1 MSKRVRETGAP
12 KGAVGVGPAAVS
24 QAKQKLWSQLV
35 DGSTGGGDNYLSR
48 AESELR
54 SRLNIAFTQR
64 VSTSLLVVGPVGSG
78 KKRLVESLLATY
90 NVGKGKC
97 GIAVARIKGLV
108 CTTDQQ
114 ALCSIADQFLL
125 RSGVGFEKNVT
136 VVLRDLEAHFRQCM
150 IDGHPAVVLLED
162 IHIFAARDKQVLIY
176 TLLDFMHK
184 QECLFVV
191 VGLTPCAHLNSLL
204 EKRVLS
210 RLNAQFVYVPPVT
223 GDDVIAELRRRL
235 CLCSASPTT
244 TTTNT
249 RDDNG
254 GGGGVA
260 VVLEGEEAEALA
272 AYFKRFDVGVDAMFS
287 EPNSSGGSGLCFAL
301 RRYCEWGKGISHFLR
316 AAQLAVALLTPE
328 EPWLTAAGLEAA
340 LYSQDPPSLVERLAG
355 LPALELRLFAAVVR
369 LHGRKMGEGAVVAEA
384 AAVQMDSAGD
394 SGAAALSAT
403 GGGGGSLSLASS
415 SRGKVSKKGDRSIT
429 IEETLREFELLTGAL
444 RTKETTSA
452 RLVQGLQA
460 LAAAGLVLL
469 TNTSAGGAHPKPAPA
484 SLLSDRTL
492 VVMLPP
498 EHEARAAFSKRGGAA
513 DAGRARVGRP
523 VPTIIM
529 SDRIRS
535 AVLEPLRPV
544 PLG

>member
-1 MSKRVRETGAP
+1 MKRGRESVPQTLTISA
-12 KGAVGVGPAAVS
+12 AAVS

-35 DGSTGGGDNYLSR
+35 DGCTGGGDSYLSR

-223 GDDVIAELRRRL
+223 GDDVIAEFRRRL
-235 CLCSASPTT
+235 RLCSANPTPS
-244 TTTNT
+244 TNA
-249 RDDNG
+249 DDG
-254 GGGGVA
+254 GMAIVK
-260 VVLEGEEAEALA
+260 EGEEAEALA
-272 AYFKRFDVGVDAMFS
+272 AYFKRFDVGVDAMFA
-287 EPNSSGGSGLCFAL
+287 EPSSAGAGLCFAL

-340 LYSQDPPSLVERLAG
+340 LYSQDPPSLAERLAG
-355 LPALELRLFAAVVR
+355 LPGLELRLFAAVVR
-369 LHGRKMGEGAVVAEA
+369 LHGRKMGEGAVAAEA
-384 AAVQMDSAGD
+384 AAVQMDSAGEG
-394 SGAAALSAT
+394 GAAGLSAAV
-403 GGGGGSLSLASS
+403 GGGGALPLASS
-415 SRGKVSKKGDRSIT
+415 SSSGRGKASKKGGDRSIT
-429 IEETLREFELLTGAL
+429 IEEALREFELLTTAL

-469 TNTSAGGAHPKPAPA
+469 TNASAGGAHPKPAPA

-498 EHEARAAFSKRGGAA
+498 EHEARAAFSERGGGA
-513 DAGRARVGRP
+513 DGGRARVGRP
-523 VPTIIM
+523 VPTIIV